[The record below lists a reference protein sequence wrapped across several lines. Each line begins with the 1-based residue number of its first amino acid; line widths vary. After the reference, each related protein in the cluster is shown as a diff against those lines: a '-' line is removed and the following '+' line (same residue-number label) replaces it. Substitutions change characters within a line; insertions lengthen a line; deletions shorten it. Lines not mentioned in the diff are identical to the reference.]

1 MEFDKTM
8 SFEVEREENTK
19 CQEILKDVYQAL
31 VEKGYNPINQI
42 VGYILSGDPTY
53 ITSHNDARNKIRTI
67 ERDELL
73 EKMVKLYRTRKLIM
87 RMLGIDYGEARVGTA
102 ITDELNITVQGLETI
117 QRNNSDKIV
126 LKRLDEIFEKYEVDT
141 IVVGMPLNMNGTISE
156 RAKITEQFIHKLKC
170 KYNKKKIET
179 IDERLTTVEAHK
191 TMNFL
196 DVKKTRKRSIVDT
209 ISAVYILET
218 YLNKCKNTM
227 KN

>member
-1 MEFDKTM
+1 
-8 SFEVEREENTK
+8 
-19 CQEILKDVYQAL
+19 
-31 VEKGYNPINQI
+31 
-42 VGYILSGDPTY
+42 
-53 ITSHNDARNKIRTI
+53 
-67 ERDELL
+67 
-73 EKMVKLYRTRKLIM
+73 M
-87 RMLGIDYGEARVGTA
+87 RMLEIDYGEARVGTA

-141 IVVGMPLNMNGTISE
+141 IVVGMPLNMNGTMSE